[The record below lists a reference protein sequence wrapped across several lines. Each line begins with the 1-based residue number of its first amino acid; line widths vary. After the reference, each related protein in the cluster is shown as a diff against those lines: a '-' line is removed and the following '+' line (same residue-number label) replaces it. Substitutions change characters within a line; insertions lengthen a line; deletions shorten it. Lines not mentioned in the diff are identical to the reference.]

1 MLNLTKFSV
10 NKAEGCP
17 AATQDIEKNL
27 ENRQDAI
34 DKAAYGPLNPNEPNT
49 DFWEKKAEKW
59 DVSIE
64 EAKKSLCGNCAV
76 FIQTPKMMNCI
87 REGLAAGDSMEN
99 AWDTSRAGQLG
110 YCESFDF
117 KCASK
122 RTCDAWVVG
131 GPVR

>member
-17 AATQDIEKNL
+17 VATQDIEKNL
-27 ENRQDAI
+27 ANRQDAI

-49 DFWEKKAEKW
+49 EFWEQKADKW
-59 DVSIE
+59 DTTIE
-64 EAKKSLCGNCAV
+64 EAKKSRCGNCAV

-87 REGLAAGDSMEN
+87 REGLAAGDSMDN
-99 AWDTSRAGQLG
+99 AWDTTRAGQLG

>member
-1 MLNLTKFSV
+1 MLNLTKFAV

-17 AATQDIEKNL
+17 IATQDVEKNL

-34 DKAAYGPLNPNEPNT
+34 DKAAYGPLNPNEPNQE
-49 DFWEKKAEKW
+49 FWKKKADRW

-64 EAKKSLCGNCAV
+64 EAKKSRCGNCAV
-76 FIQTPKMMNCI
+76 FIQTPKMMSCI
-87 REGLAAGDSMEN
+87 REGLASGDSMEN
-99 AWDTSRAGQLG
+99 AWDTTRAGQLG
-110 YCESFDF
+110 YCEAFDF